1 MNNLEQTLSIIKP
14 DAVERNL
21 ENEIKQMFKE
31 KGFQVIKEKKI
42 QIEKFEAENFYKVHE
57 TKPFYNDLCSYLSS
71 GPIVVM
77 VLEKENAV
85 VANRELMGATNPKDA
100 EDGTIR
106 KKYGISIDKN
116 SVHGS
121 DSVENAKIEIN
132 FFDKIFIKPARQI
145 ILILSI
151 LNFLINW
158 FSA

>member
-21 ENEIKQMFKE
+21 SEEIKSEFE
-31 KGFQVIKEKKI
+31 KSGFNILKEKKI
-42 QIEKFEAENFYKVHE
+42 KLEKSDAEKFYKVHQ
-57 TKPFYNDLCSYLSS
+57 TKPFYNDLCDYLSS

-77 VLEKENAV
+77 ALEKENAV
-85 VANRELMGATNPKDA
+85 ADNRKLMGATDPKNA
-100 EDGTIR
+100 ESGTLR

-132 FFDKIFIKPARQI
+132 FFFND
-145 ILILSI
+145 
-151 LNFLINW
+151 
-158 FSA
+158 

>member
-1 MNNLEQTLSIIKP
+1 MSNIEQTLSIIKP

-21 ENEIKQMFKE
+21 DNEIKQMFK
-31 KGFQVIKEKKI
+31 KNGFSILKEKKI
-42 QIEKFEAENFYKVHE
+42 QIEKSEAEKFYKVHE

-77 VLEKENAV
+77 VLEKENAII
-85 VANRELMGATNPKDA
+85 ANRKLMGATNPKDA

-121 DSVENAKIEIN
+121 DSIENAKIEIN
-132 FFDKIFIKPARQI
+132 FFFKV
-145 ILILSI
+145 
-151 LNFLINW
+151 
-158 FSA
+158 

>member
-1 MNNLEQTLSIIKP
+1 MSNIEQTLSIIKP

-21 ENEIKQMFKE
+21 DNEIKEIFKT
-31 KGFQVIKEKKI
+31 KGFKIIKDKKI
-42 QIEKFEAENFYKVHE
+42 QIVKSEAEKFYRVHE

-85 VANRELMGATNPKDA
+85 IDNRELMGSTNPKDA
-100 EDGTIR
+100 QEGTIR

-121 DSVENAKIEIN
+121 DSIENAKIEID
-132 FFDKIFIKPARQI
+132 FFFKD
-145 ILILSI
+145 
-151 LNFLINW
+151 
-158 FSA
+158 

>member
-1 MNNLEQTLSIIKP
+1 MSNIEQTLSIIKP

-21 ENEIKQMFKE
+21 DNEIKQMFK
-31 KGFQVIKEKKI
+31 KNGFSILKEKKI
-42 QIEKFEAENFYKVHE
+42 QIEKSEAEKFYKVHE

-77 VLEKENAV
+77 VLEKENAII
-85 VANRELMGATNPKDA
+85 ANRELMGATNPKDA

-106 KKYGISIDKN
+106 KEYGISIDKN

-132 FFDKIFIKPARQI
+132 FFFKV
-145 ILILSI
+145 
-151 LNFLINW
+151 
-158 FSA
+158 

>member
-1 MNNLEQTLSIIKP
+1 MSNIEQTLSIIKP

-21 ENEIKQMFKE
+21 DNEIKEIFKN
-31 KGFQVIKEKKI
+31 KGFLILKEKKI
-42 QIEKFEAENFYKVHE
+42 QIEKYEAEKFYKVHQ

-85 VANRELMGATNPKDA
+85 IANRELMGATNPVEAK
-100 EDGTIR
+100 EGTIR

-121 DSVENAKIEIN
+121 DSVENAKIEIE
-132 FFDKIFIKPARQI
+132 FFF
-145 ILILSI
+145 
-151 LNFLINW
+151 
-158 FSA
+158 